1 MLSRQTKLKLRR
13 LMRRRR
19 RQVEDIGSATEESFE
34 RHIFKRLIKL
44 VEVRRFLLGWIGL
57 LSLLCL
63 GVILQTRALS
73 PHYQAVVPAGG
84 GQFREGIVGT
94 FTNANPLYAQNSID
108 SSVARLVFAGLFK
121 YDQSGKLVPD
131 VAESYSFD
139 ETETLYTVKLK
150 NNVRWHDGEPLTAKD
165 VAYTFGLIQNPE
177 VKSYLLASWRGVVVK
192 AVDDHTVTFK
202 LPNALSAFPHSLT
215 TGIVP
220 EHVLSK
226 ISPNQLRSSN
236 FNNELPIGAGPFS
249 FQAVEVESTG
259 VDDTRE
265 RIALNSSSVY
275 HGGAPKLERLTVRT
289 YPNEAALTKAFDE
302 KEVDAMAGISIAP
315 ESLDPQRARQ
325 YSVALTSQVMVFFRN
340 SQDILKDPVVRRA
353 LVLGTNKQEVFQ
365 QLPYPLLSI
374 DEPVLRS
381 QIGYDKTLAQITGRR
396 DEANAMLDAAG
407 WVRDPNTKIRTK
419 AGVALKFRLFS
430 AANSEFTSVSGSL
443 QKQWRE
449 LGADVEVVLQPDD
462 ELQSTVSSHNY
473 DALLYGI
480 SVGPDPDVYAYWHS
494 TQTDV
499 RSETR
504 LNLSEY
510 KSPAADR
517 ALEAGRTRS
526 DVKLRTVKYRP
537 FLEAWRN
544 EAPALAMYQP
554 RYLYIASDA
563 LQGFDVTVAHTAADR
578 YAHVEKWT
586 VRKESK
592 NE

>member
-1 MLSRQTKLKLRR
+1 MLRRQTKLRLRR
-13 LMRRRR
+13 VVRRRR
-19 RQVEDIGSATEESFE
+19 RQVEDLGSATEESFE

-44 VEVRRFLLGWIGL
+44 VEVRRFLLGWVGL
-57 LSLLCL
+57 VALLCV
-63 GVILQTRALS
+63 GVVLQIRALS
-73 PHYQAVVPAGG
+73 PHYQAVVPSGG
-84 GQFREGIVGT
+84 GQYREGIVGT
-94 FTNANPLYAQNSID
+94 FTNANPLYAQNSVD

-121 YDQSGKLVPD
+121 YDEDGKLIPD
-131 VAESYSFD
+131 LAESYAFD
-139 ETETLYTVKLK
+139 ETETLYTVKLRQ
-150 NNVRWHDGEPLTAKD
+150 NIHWHDGQPLTAKD
-165 VAYTFGLIQNPE
+165 VEYTFGLIQNPE

-192 AVDDHTVTFK
+192 AVDDRTVTFK

-220 EHVLSK
+220 EHILAK
-226 ISPNQLRSSN
+226 IAPNQLRSSN
-236 FNNELPIGAGPFS
+236 FNNQIPIGAGPFS

-265 RIALNSSSVY
+265 RIALNASNVY
-275 HGGAPKLERLTVRT
+275 HGGTPKLERFIIRT
-289 YPNEAALTKAFDE
+289 YPDEGTLTDAFEAQE
-302 KEVDAMAGISIAP
+302 IDAMAGISVTP
-315 ESLDPQRARQ
+315 ESLDPQRDRQ
-325 YSVALTSQVMVFFRN
+325 YGVALTSQVMVFFRN
-340 SQDILKDPVVRRA
+340 SQDILKDAAVRRA
-353 LVLGTNKQEVFQ
+353 LVLGTNKQDIFQ
-365 QLPYPLLSI
+365 QLPYPLLSV
-374 DEPVLRS
+374 DEPVLRT
-381 QIGYDKTLAQITGRR
+381 QIGYDKALAQVTGKR
-396 DEANAMLDAAG
+396 DEANAALEAAG
-407 WVRDPNTKIRTK
+407 WKLDPNTKLRSK
-419 AGVALKFRLFS
+419 DGVPLKFRLFS

-443 QKQWRE
+443 QKQWRA

-494 TQTDV
+494 TQSDV

-510 KSPAADR
+510 KSVPADK

-526 DVKLRTVKYRP
+526 DTQLRTVKYRP

-544 EAPALAMYQP
+544 DAPALAMYQP

-563 LQGFDVTVAHTAADR
+563 LQGFEVKVAHTAADR
-578 YAHVEKWT
+578 YAHVEQWT

-592 NE
+592 SE